1 MAAEWMIWGWHNDSQ
16 VGHDAFTPATVGP
29 HLARPLPS
37 TLEQRG
43 APAGRRRILHRRR
56 SWRDLAPEH
65 RRGCRTTWDRVAVAR
80 LLGPGSH
87 RSRGYSTCIGCSC
100 GHSRLHSGSRVSS
113 WVAHLRLAWRLA
125 PVCRLGE
132 GYRLARVCLW
142 ARRPLD
148 GRNDI
153 RPRVPLPRLSGSLAC
168 RSLVSIDEH

>member
-1 MAAEWMIWGWHNDSQ
+1 
-16 VGHDAFTPATVGP
+16 
-29 HLARPLPS
+29 
-37 TLEQRG
+37 
-43 APAGRRRILHRRR
+43 
-56 SWRDLAPEH
+56 
-65 RRGCRTTWDRVAVAR
+65 
-80 LLGPGSH
+80 
-87 RSRGYSTCIGCSC
+87 
-100 GHSRLHSGSRVSS
+100 
-113 WVAHLRLAWRLA
+113 LRLAWRLA